1 MKRAFASQTQNFL
14 RLHVSG
20 FFFGTQDSSGNIG
33 NRTCVVKRAKFISCS
48 ALREPGNEVP
58 VLKTVYTVI
67 VIMIMNM
74 MMMMMMMMRIVIIII
89 VIIIIIIILKI
100 FIQEVAITHGWFPDE
115 TCH

>member
-20 FFFGTQDSSGNIG
+20 FFLGTQDSSGNIG

-74 MMMMMMMMRIVIIII
+74 MMMMIIVIIII
-89 VIIIIIIILKI
+89 VIIIIIILKI

>member
-14 RLHVSG
+14 RLLVSG
-20 FFFGTQDSSGNIG
+20 FFLGTQDSSGNIG

-48 ALREPGNEVP
+48 ALKEPGTEVP

-67 VIMIMNM
+67 VIMILKM
-74 MMMMMMMMRIVIIII
+74 MMMMMII
-89 VIIIIIIILKI
+89 KI
-100 FIQEVAITHGWFPDE
+100 FIQEVAITHGWFTDE

>member
-1 MKRAFASQTQNFL
+1 MERAFASRTQNFP
-14 RLHVSG
+14 RLHVFG
-20 FFFGTQDSSGNIG
+20 FFLGTQDSSGNIG

-48 ALREPGNEVP
+48 ALREPGNKVP

-74 MMMMMMMMRIVIIII
+74 MMMMMMMMIIVIIII
-89 VIIIIIIILKI
+89 VIIIIIILKI

>member
-20 FFFGTQDSSGNIG
+20 FFLGTQDSSGNIG

-48 ALREPGNEVP
+48 ALREPGNKVP

-74 MMMMMMMMRIVIIII
+74 MMMMIIVIIII
-89 VIIIIIIILKI
+89 VIIIIIILKI